1 MKYLLHVPSMSCEH
15 CKMRLSKTLDG
26 IGVKILKI
34 DIKNKELLIETE
46 DLSTV
51 LKELEKIDYPVEDH
65 KVLE

>member
-15 CKMRLSKTLDG
+15 CKMRLSN
-26 IGVKILKI
+26 
-34 DIKNKELLIETE
+34 IKNKEVLLETE